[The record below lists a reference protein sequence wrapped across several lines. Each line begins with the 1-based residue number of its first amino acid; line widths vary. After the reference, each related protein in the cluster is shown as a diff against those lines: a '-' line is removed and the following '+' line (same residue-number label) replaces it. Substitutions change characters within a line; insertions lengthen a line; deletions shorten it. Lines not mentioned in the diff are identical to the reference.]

1 MRRLLLNRSL
11 GGRLAVAFGL
21 VSLLMLVVGLV
32 GIWGAVQ
39 QQDVRQDTERL
50 ERVRQ
55 QVQELRYLDADVSGW
70 QGYIFAQAVVEG
82 SATAVDPKAD
92 NQVGIMASR
101 EAAYQVMDEIPV
113 GELTTYERKTL
124 DMIRGQWD
132 TYFKINDRM
141 VKDIAAA
148 YPEAM
153 DRAYT
158 TLNEDLDTA
167 WSDLLGSTETLQ
179 QSLDKRKD
187 ALQKDADAASTRA
200 RLSIILVC
208 LAALALATLCGLL
221 LTRSIVRPVRRC
233 MDALAAIARGDLT
246 ATSGVTSQDEVG
258 RLARSMDDA
267 MVSLRGMVE
276 TVAGSATTLSA
287 AAAQMATTSDGI
299 ADSAQDASARA
310 RQVAEAAGAVSHS
323 VNTVATGSEEMGS
336 SIREIA
342 HNATEAARV
351 AGSAVQVAESTT
363 EVVGR
368 LGESSAEIVNV
379 VKMISSVAEQTNL
392 LALNATIEAARAG
405 DAGKGFAVVAGE
417 VKELA
422 QETARATQ
430 DIAHIVESIQADTKG
445 AVEAISQISSI
456 IGDMSAYQMTIASAV
471 EEQTATTNEMNRS
484 VSQAAVGSTEIAT
497 TIEAVAQAAES
508 TTQGVAETREAAGQL
523 AEMSAELQAVVGRFR
538 Y

>member
-1 MRRLLLNRSL
+1 MHRLLLNRSL
-11 GGRLAVAFGL
+11 GGRLAIAFGL
-21 VSLLMLVVGLV
+21 VSALMLLVGLAGV
-32 GIWGAVQ
+32 WGAQ
-39 QQDVRQDTERL
+39 QQQSVRDKTERL
-50 ERVRQ
+50 EQLRQ

-82 SATAVDPKAD
+82 SDVAVDPKAD

-101 EAAYQVMDEIPV
+101 EAAYKVMDEIPAS
-113 GELTTYERKTL
+113 ELTPYERKTL
-124 DMIRGQWD
+124 DMIHSQWD
-132 TYFKINDRM
+132 MYFKINDRM

-153 DRAYT
+153 ARAYT
-158 TLNEDLDTA
+158 VLNEDLDTA

-179 QSLDKRKD
+179 KSLDKRKTD
-187 ALQKDADAASTRA
+187 LLKEADRAATTA
-200 RLSIILVC
+200 RVAIVLASLV
-208 LAALALATLCGLL
+208 ALALAVACGVL
-221 LTRSIVRPVRRC
+221 LTRSIVGPVRRC
-233 MDALAAIARGDLT
+233 LEALSSIAQGDLT
-246 ATSGVTSQDEVG
+246 ATSGVTSKDEVG
-258 RLARSMDDA
+258 RLAMSMDQA
-267 MVSLRGMVE
+267 MTSLRGMVE

-287 AAAQMATTSDGI
+287 AAAQMAATSDSI
-299 ADSAQDASARA
+299 SSSALEASEQARH
-310 RQVAEAAGAVSHS
+310 VAQSAGAVSHN
-323 VNTVATGSEEMGS
+323 VQTVATGSEEMGS

-363 EVVGR
+363 QVVGR
-368 LGESSAEIVNV
+368 LGESSAEISNV
-379 VKMISSVAEQTNL
+379 VKMIGSVAEQTNL

-422 QETARATQ
+422 GETARATQ
-430 DIAHIVESIQADTKG
+430 DIADIVETIQSDTRG
-445 AVEAISQISSI
+445 AVDAISQISSI
-456 IGDMSAYQMTIASAV
+456 IGEMSSYQMTIASAV

-497 TIEAVAQAAES
+497 SIEAVAQATES
-508 TTQGVAETREAAGQL
+508 TTQGVAETREAAAQL
-523 AEMSAELQAVVGRFR
+523 AQMSAELQDVVGRFR

>member
-1 MRRLLLNRSL
+1 MRRLLVNRSL
-11 GGRLAVAFGL
+11 GGRLAIAFGL
-21 VSLLMLVVGLV
+21 VSLLLIVVGLV
-32 GIWGAVQ
+32 GIWGAQQQQSVQ
-39 QQDVRQDTERL
+39 QRTEQL
-50 ERVRQ
+50 EHLRQ

-70 QGYIFAQAVVEG
+70 QGYIYAQAVVEG
-82 SATAVDPKAD
+82 SDVAVDPKAD

-101 EAAYQVMDEIPV
+101 DAVYKQLDEIPV
-113 GELTTYERKTL
+113 RELTPYERQTL
-124 DMIRGQWD
+124 AMVREQWD
-132 TYFKINDRM
+132 QYFRINDRM
-141 VKDIAAA
+141 VKDIAAG

-153 DRAYT
+153 SRAYT

-167 WSDLLGSTETLQ
+167 WADLLGSTETLQ
-179 QSLDKRKD
+179 HSLDKRKA
-187 ALQKDADAASTRA
+187 ALLKEAAGVATSA
-200 RLSIILVC
+200 RISIIVVS
-208 LAALALATLCGLL
+208 LAALALAALCGML

-233 MDALAAIARGDLT
+233 VDALASIAEGDLT
-246 ATSGVTSQDEVG
+246 ASSGVTSKDEIG
-258 RLARSMDDA
+258 RLARSVDEA
-267 MVSLRGMVE
+267 MTSLRGMVE

-287 AAAQMATTSDGI
+287 AASQMAVTSDSI
-299 ADSAQDASARA
+299 AGSAEEASEQARH
-310 RQVAEAAGAVSHS
+310 VAEAASAVSHN
-323 VNTVATGSEEMGS
+323 VQTVATGSEEMGS

-351 AGSAVQVAESTT
+351 AGSAVQVAQSTT

-368 LGESSAEIVNV
+368 LGESSAEIGNV

-430 DIAHIVESIQADTKG
+430 DIAGLVDTIQGDTKG
-445 AVEAISQISSI
+445 AVDAISRISSI
-456 IGDMSAYQMTIASAV
+456 IAEMSSYQLTIASAV
-471 EEQTATTNEMNRS
+471 EEQTATTNEMSRS
-484 VSQAAVGSTEIAT
+484 VQQAASGSTEIAS
-497 TIEAVAQAAES
+497 TIGAVAHATES

-523 AEMSAELQAVVGRFR
+523 AAMSAELQAVVGRFR

>member
-1 MRRLLLNRSL
+1 MQRLLLNRSL
-11 GGRLAVAFGL
+11 GGRLAISFGL
-21 VSLLMLVVGLV
+21 VAALMLLVGLV
-32 GIWGAVQ
+32 GIWGAGQ
-39 QQDVRQDTERL
+39 QQSALKKTEAL

-82 SATAVDPKAD
+82 SDVAVDPKAD
-92 NQVGIMASR
+92 NQVGITESR
-101 EAAYQVMDEIPV
+101 EAAYKVMDEIPV
-113 GELTTYERKTL
+113 AELTPYERKTL
-124 DMIRGQWD
+124 DMIHDQWD
-132 TYFKINDRM
+132 MYFKINDRM

-167 WSDLLGSTETLQ
+167 WSDLLGSTETLEK
-179 QSLDKRKD
+179 SLDKRKS
-187 ALQKDADAASTRA
+187 ALQHEADSAATTA
-200 RLSIILVC
+200 RVGIILASLVALV
-208 LAALALATLCGLL
+208 LAVLCGAL
-221 LTRSIVRPVRRC
+221 LTRSIVGPLRRC
-233 MDALAAIARGDLT
+233 LQALGSIAQGDLT
-246 ATSGVTSQDEVG
+246 ATSGVTSKDELG

-267 MVSLRGMVE
+267 MTSLRGMVE

-287 AAAQMATTSDGI
+287 AAAQMATTSDSISG
-299 ADSAQDASARA
+299 SAHEASAKA
-310 RQVAEAAGAVSHS
+310 RDVAEAAGAVSHN
-323 VNTVATGSEEMGS
+323 VQTVATGSEEMGA

-368 LGESSAEIVNV
+368 LGASSAEISNV
-379 VKMISSVAEQTNL
+379 VKMIGSVAEQTNL

-430 DIAHIVESIQADTKG
+430 DIADIVETIQTDTKG
-445 AVEAISQISSI
+445 AVEAISRISSI
-456 IGDMSAYQMTIASAV
+456 IGEMSSYQMTIASAV

-484 VSQAAVGSTEIAT
+484 VSQAALGSTEIAT
-497 TIEAVAQAAES
+497 TIDAVAHATES
-508 TTQGVAETREAAGQL
+508 TTQGVAENREAAAQL
-523 AEMSAELQAVVGRFR
+523 AQMSAELQEVVGRFR